1 MSPRGG
7 PRKGA
12 GRPPG
17 TGTGRTVRAVNV
29 TIPPDLL
36 EEIAD
41 AVDPGESRSAFVCAA
56 VRGEIQQRAKARGED
71 SGR

>member
-17 TGTGRTVRAVNV
+17 TGTGPTVRVVSWRIPIGLAEQFAEAVPAGDRSRVV
-29 TIPPDLL
+29 TGLI
-36 EEIAD
+36 EEFLAKRGAGLSD
-41 AVDPGESRSAFVCAA
+41 RSE
-56 VRGEIQQRAKARGED
+56 R
-71 SGR
+71 